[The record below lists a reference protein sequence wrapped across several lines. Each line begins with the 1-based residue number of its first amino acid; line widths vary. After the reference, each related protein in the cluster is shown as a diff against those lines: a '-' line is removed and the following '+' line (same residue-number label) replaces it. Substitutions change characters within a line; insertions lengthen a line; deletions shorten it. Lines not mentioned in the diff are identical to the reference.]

1 MTTFTGG
8 KLQLRT
14 RNRMAK
20 KLVTDYEYGTRDV
33 GVLASDNAIRLKRL
47 WSHSWHKTDANHFPS
62 DRRQFDDFE
71 RLIRD
76 WILPGHTPAEPMLSA
91 SDLVVTLG
99 SCFARELR
107 TSLGQAGL
115 LATTLRIPEG
125 LNNTYAL
132 LDFVAW
138 CVKGSETGR
147 GFRYDRLESGEIQ
160 EWVADEERETF
171 VRAFADAGAFVFTI
185 GLAEVWQDRETGGVF
200 WRGVPKEIFD
210 ADRHVFRLTTV
221 EENAGNILEMVDLVR
236 QVNPTAPI
244 VVTLSPVP
252 LEATFR
258 DISCMT
264 ADSVSKSVLRVA
276 IDQAMGEHRA
286 NVYYWPSF
294 EIVRW
299 AGAHVSWPAYGF
311 HDDRSRH
318 VTRYSVG
325 RIIDAFVEAF
335 YVPDAVALM
344 RSRKTPTK
352 SPTSL
357 AGRWEAIGERRRKR
371 AAETQRNEKRRRR
384 REKREK
390 LAAAS

>member
-1 MTTFTGG
+1 MT
-8 KLQLRT
+8 Q
-14 RNRMAK
+14 
-20 KLVTDYEYGTRDV
+20 KLVTNSGRNQGRRRPDQRQRHP
-33 GVLASDNAIRLKRL
+33 ARSSL
-47 WSHSWHKTDANHFPS
+47 WSHSWHKADAKFFPS
-62 DRRQFDDFE
+62 DRRQFDDFDAADP
-71 RLIRD
+71 RLHP
-76 WILPGHTPAEPMLSA
+76 PGTHPGGAAATAD
-91 SDLVVTLG
+91 DLVVTLG

-107 TSLGQAGL
+107 TFLSEAGL
-115 LATTLRIPEG
+115 LATQLRIPEG

-138 CVKGSETGR
+138 CVTGSETGR

-171 VRAFADAGAFVFTI
+171 AGAFADAGAFVFTI

-221 EENAGNILEMVDLVR
+221 EENARNILEMIDLVR

-286 NVYYWPSF
+286 ERLLLAV
-294 EIVRW
+294 VRDRALGGCPRQLARVRLPRRPLPARHPLHRRPDHRRVRRGVLR
-299 AGAHVSWPAYGF
+299 AGRGRADALAADAAEVAHIA
-311 HDDRSRH
+311 
-318 VTRYSVG
+318 
-325 RIIDAFVEAF
+325 A
-335 YVPDAVALM
+335 
-344 RSRKTPTK
+344 
-352 SPTSL
+352 
-357 AGRWEAIGERRRKR
+357 AGRWEAIGERTQRSARAKEKR
-371 AAETQRNEKRRRR
+371 ARRQPS
-384 REKREK
+384 
-390 LAAAS
+390 A

>member
-1 MTTFTGG
+1 MKS
-8 KLQLRT
+8 KLT
-14 RNRMAK
+14 NP
-20 KLVTDYEYGTRDV
+20 DGTKDV
-33 GVLASDNAIRLKRL
+33 GFVVAETAVRPQKL
-47 WSHSWHKTDANHFPS
+47 WSHSWHKADARFFPA
-62 DRRQFDDFE
+62 DRRQFDDFDE
-71 RLIRD
+71 LIRD
-76 WILPGHTPAEPMLSA
+76 SILPGHTPAEPLLQA
-91 SDLVVTLG
+91 DDLVVTLG

-107 TSLGQAGL
+107 SFLSEAGL
-115 LATTLRIPEG
+115 LATQLRIPEG

-138 CVKGSETGR
+138 CVTGSETGR

-171 VRAFADAGAFVFTI
+171 VQAFADAGAFVFTI

-221 EENAGNILEMVDLVR
+221 EENARNILEMVDLVR
-236 QVNPTAPI
+236 QVNATAPI

-276 IDQAMGEHRA
+276 IDQAMGEHRPD
-286 NVYYWPSF
+286 VYYWPSF

-299 AGAHVSWPAYGF
+299 AGAHLSWPSYGF
-311 HDDRSRH
+311 HDDRARH

-325 RIIDAFVEAF
+325 RIIDAFVESF
-335 YVPDAVALM
+335 YVPKAVALM
-344 RSRKTPTK
+344 RSRQTAPK

-357 AGRWEAIGERRRKR
+357 AGRWEALGERRKKR
-371 AAETQRNEKRRRR
+371 AAKEKRARRQPS
-384 REKREK
+384 
-390 LAAAS
+390 A

>member
-1 MTTFTGG
+1 
-8 KLQLRT
+8 
-14 RNRMAK
+14 
-20 KLVTDYEYGTRDV
+20 
-33 GVLASDNAIRLKRL
+33 
-47 WSHSWHKTDANHFPS
+47 
-62 DRRQFDDFE
+62 
-71 RLIRD
+71 
-76 WILPGHTPAEPMLSA
+76 
-91 SDLVVTLG
+91 
-99 SCFARELR
+99 
-107 TSLGQAGL
+107 
-115 LATTLRIPEG
+115 
-125 LNNTYAL
+125 
-132 LDFVAW
+132 
-138 CVKGSETGR
+138 
-147 GFRYDRLESGEIQ
+147 
-160 EWVADEERETF
+160 
-171 VRAFADAGAFVFTI
+171 
-185 GLAEVWQDRETGGVF
+185 
-200 WRGVPKEIFD
+200 
-210 ADRHVFRLTTV
+210 
-221 EENAGNILEMVDLVR
+221 MVDLLR

-276 IDQAMGEHRA
+276 IDQAMGEHRP

-318 VTRYSVG
+318 VTRYAVG

-344 RSRKTPTK
+344 RSRKAPTK

-371 AAETQRNEKRRRR
+371 AAEAQRNEKRQRRR
-384 REKREK
+384 AKREKR
-390 LAAAS
+390 AAAS

>member
-8 KLQLRT
+8 KLQLT
-14 RNRMAK
+14 SGSCMAK

-33 GVLASDNAIRLKRL
+33 GVLASDSAVRVKRL
-47 WSHSWHKTDANHFPS
+47 WSHSWHNSDAKYFPS

-76 WILPGHTPAEPMLSA
+76 WILPGHTPAEPMLA
-91 SDLVVTLG
+91 ADDLVVTLG

-107 TSLGQAGL
+107 TFLGQAGL

-147 GFRYDRLESGEIQ
+147 GFRYDRLESGEIR
-160 EWVADEERETF
+160 EWVAEEDRETF
-171 VRAFADAGAFVFTI
+171 AAAFAEAGAFVFTI

-200 WRGVPKEIFD
+200 WRGVPQEIFD

-221 EENAGNILEMVDLVR
+221 DENARNIVEMIDLVR
-236 QVNPTAPI
+236 EVNATAPI

-252 LEATFR
+252 LQATFR
-258 DISCMT
+258 DISCLT

-276 IDQAMGEHRA
+276 IDQAMSEQRPG
-286 NVYYWPSF
+286 VYYWPSF

-318 VTRYSVG
+318 VTRYTVSQ
-325 RIIDAFVEAF
+325 IIDAFVESF
-335 YVPDAVALM
+335 YKPAAVMSM
-344 RSRKTPTK
+344 RSQQTLPKP
-352 SPTSL
+352 PTSM
-357 AGRWEAIGERRRKR
+357 AGKWEAIRERRRKR
-371 AAETQRNEKRRRR
+371 AVETARLEKHRKRKEKRDR
-384 REKREK
+384 
-390 LAAAS
+390 AQPSA